1 MPRKITVATT
11 SLRQSGDRPTVEMN
25 LIAAERLLTQAAT
38 VGPDIVCLPELFALA
53 GLPIEAW
60 PAVAEP
66 VPGPITERI
75 GALARRHRMHVVC
88 PILERQGS
96 RIYNAAV
103 LLDRHGRSAGVYHKV
118 HPTVPELEIGVI
130 PGERTEI
137 FETDFGRLS
146 TLICFDAMYP
156 DRWREA
162 KALGAEIVFWPSAYE
177 GGLPLQSR
185 ASDFE
190 YYVVAATP
198 LRNCR
203 ILDITGYPIASTGY
217 YTDVVWAQIDLE
229 KKLFST
235 DYNMAEYQAIIG
247 KYGQRVSIHVLSS
260 EGAFTLESNDPA
272 VTVADIAREF
282 QLETQ
287 QDYFARS
294 TAQQDAARCA

>member
-11 SLRQSGDRPTVEMN
+11 SLRQSGDSPTLAMN
-25 LIAAERLLTQAAT
+25 LIAAERLLTQAAAA
-38 VGPDIVCLPELFALA
+38 GPDIVCLPEAFALS
-53 GLPIEAW
+53 GLPMEEWPEA
-60 PAVAEP
+60 AEP

-75 GALARRHRMHVVC
+75 GALARRHQMHVVC
-88 PILERQGS
+88 PVLERQGG
-96 RIYNAAV
+96 RTYNSAV
-103 LLDRHGRSAGVYHKV
+103 VLDRDGQPSGVYHKV
-118 HPTVPELEIGVI
+118 HPTIPELEIGVT
-130 PGERTEI
+130 PGECVEV
-137 FETDFGRLS
+137 FETDFGRVS
-146 TLICFDAMYP
+146 TLICFDAMFP

-198 LRNCR
+198 LRNCQV
-203 ILDITGYPIASTGY
+203 LDITGYPIASTGY
-217 YTDVVWAQIDLE
+217 YTDVAWARIDLE
-229 KKLFST
+229 KRLFST
-235 DYNMAEYQAIIG
+235 DYNMAQHHAIVG
-247 KYGQRVSIHVLSS
+247 KYGQRVAINVLSA
-260 EGAFTLESNDPA
+260 EGAFTLESIDPA

-294 TAQQDAARCA
+294 TAQQNAAR